1 MGYTDYCI
9 DAEKEMDENRLNW
22 LHSTGGKVDDGR
34 RRRPDKIDGLIVN

>member
-22 LHSTGGKVDDGR
+22 STGGKVDDGR